1 MRFDTLDKKPKVWN
15 IAVAAVIAIA
25 IEFVVF
31 RTSGNYSLGFA
42 CVVLVLFLIVVMAML
57 ANAFVKQLRYN
68 PYSYNTIFYSG
79 FALFAL
85 STFIMTLRV
94 LKVSFLMPSQDGLLR
109 LVSLLMDSAG
119 NFVQITIPFILVFS
133 AGLFISNVSLIIHEG
148 RRLVNRLGM
157 ILSVLMVGGAAVLML
172 FDNVSGSV
180 DEVLRHDLFF
190 NTYEFIYLYF
200 ESMLAGVIIAS
211 VIVVK
216 YRPDPD
222 KDYMIVLGCGIRK
235 DGTPTP
241 LLRGRIDKALEFRNA
256 QLEKT
261 GKDLKF
267 VVSGGQGP
275 TEVISEAECMRN
287 YLISCGIEPE
297 RVLVEDRS
305 TDTAENMKFSKEL
318 ILADGG
324 ADAKVAFATT
334 NYHVFRGGLKARRVK
349 MRAVGIGAKTRW
361 YFWPNAAVREFVGLL
376 TEHRIKQAIILGSL
390 ILLSIALTLLAYKVV

>member
-1 MRFDTLDKKPKVWN
+1 MRFDTLDKKPKVWD
-15 IAVAAVIAIA
+15 IAAAAVIAIA

-31 RTSGNYSLGFA
+31 RTSGSYSLGFA
-42 CVVLVLFLIVVMAML
+42 CVVLALFLIVVMSML
-57 ANAFVKQLRYN
+57 ANAFVRQLRYN

-85 STFIMTLRV
+85 STLIMTLRV
-94 LKVSFLMPSQDGLLR
+94 LKYSFLMPSQDGLLR

-119 NFVQITIPFILVFS
+119 NFVKLTIPFILVFS

-148 RRLVNRLGM
+148 RRLVNLLGM

-172 FDNVSGSV
+172 FDNISGSV
-180 DEVLRHDLFF
+180 DEALRHDLFF

-200 ESMLAGVIIAS
+200 ESMLAGVIVAS

-275 TEVISEAECMRN
+275 TEVISEAECMKN

-324 ADAKVAFATT
+324 AGAKVAFATT

-361 YFWPNAAVREFVGLL
+361 YFWPNAAVREFIGLL

-390 ILLSIALTLLAYKVV
+390 ILLSIVLTLLAYKVV

>member
-42 CVVLVLFLIVVMAML
+42 CVVLALFLIVVMAML

-119 NFVQITIPFILVFS
+119 NFVQLTIPFILVFS

-148 RRLVNRLGM
+148 RRLVNLLGM

-200 ESMLAGVIIAS
+200 ESMLAGVIVAS

-275 TEVISEAECMRN
+275 TEVISEAECMKN

-349 MRAVGIGAKTRW
+349 MRAVGIGAKARW

>member
-15 IAVAAVIAIA
+15 IAAAAVIAIA
-25 IEFVVF
+25 VEFVVF
-31 RTSGNYSLGFA
+31 RTSGSYSLGFA
-42 CVVLVLFLIVVMAML
+42 CVVLALFLIVVMAML
-57 ANAFVKQLRYN
+57 ANAFVRQLRYN

-85 STFIMTLRV
+85 STLIMTLRV
-94 LKVSFLMPSQDGLLR
+94 LKYSFLMPSQDGLLR

-119 NFVQITIPFILVFS
+119 NFVQLTIPFILVFS

-148 RRLVNRLGM
+148 RRLVNLLGM

-180 DEVLRHDLFF
+180 DEALRHDLFF

-275 TEVISEAECMRN
+275 TEVISEAECMKN

>member
-15 IAVAAVIAIA
+15 IAAAAVIAVA

-31 RTSGNYSLGFA
+31 RTSGSYSLGFA
-42 CVVLVLFLIVVMAML
+42 CVVLALFLIVVMAML
-57 ANAFVKQLRYN
+57 ANAFVRQLRYN

-94 LKVSFLMPSQDGLLR
+94 LKYSFLMPSQDGLLR

-119 NFVQITIPFILVFS
+119 NFVQLTIPFILVFS

-148 RRLVNRLGM
+148 RRLVNLLGM

-180 DEVLRHDLFF
+180 DEALRHDLFF

-216 YRPDPD
+216 YRPDTD

-275 TEVISEAECMRN
+275 TEVISEAECMKN

-376 TEHRIKQAIILGSL
+376 TEHRIKQAIIVGSL
-390 ILLSIALTLLAYKVV
+390 ILVSIVLTLLAYKVV